1 MKLSFFVT
9 LLMLE
14 GKKIL
19 LGITGSIAA
28 YKSVFLVRLLVT
40 AGAEVRVIMTPAAK
54 DFVSSLTLATLSK
67 NKVLSY
73 LADEDTW
80 ANHVMLG
87 RWADVMLIAP
97 LSCNSLAKIANG
109 LCDNL
114 LIATYL
120 SATCPVVVAPAM
132 DEDMW
137 HHQSTKKNI
146 GTIKESGHSIISV
159 ESGELASGLY
169 GEGRMAEPQDI
180 VTFIEENFFRAEILK
195 GKRALVT
202 AGPTYEA
209 LDPVRFLGNHSS
221 GKMGIAIAESLY
233 SSGANV
239 HLVCGPVNHNV
250 RFKNIEVTMV
260 TSAEEM
266 FKECMSLFGSSDV
279 AVMAAAVADYAPKTL
294 SSQKIKKNKEHFILE
309 LTKTRD
315 ILQSLGA
322 IKNKD
327 QILVG
332 FALETDNEK
341 ENAIKKL
348 SEKNADLVVLN
359 SLRDYAA
366 GFGKD
371 TNKVTIFDRNSQSY
385 YFEAKTKK
393 LVANDITNLI
403 IEKLNEKN

>member
-1 MKLSFFVT
+1 
-9 LLMLE
+9 MLE

-97 LSCNSLAKIANG
+97 LSCNSLSKIANG
-109 LCDNL
+109 FCDNL
-114 LIATYL
+114 LIAAYL

-137 HHQSTKKNI
+137 QHAATKKNI
-146 GTIKESGHSIISV
+146 ETVEQHGNSVISV
-159 ESGELASGLY
+159 ISGELASGLY

-180 VTFIEENFFRAEILK
+180 VTYIEEKFFRLEILK
-195 GKRALVT
+195 GKQALVT

-221 GKMGIAIAESLY
+221 GKMGIAIAEALY
-233 SSGANV
+233 SHGAKV
-239 HLVCGPVNHNV
+239 HLVCGPVNETV
-250 RFKNIEVTMV
+250 RFRNIEVTRV

-266 FKECMSLFGSSDV
+266 FKECMSLFVSSDV
-279 AVMAAAVADYAPKTL
+279 AVMAAAVADFTPKTV
-294 SSQKIKKNKEHFILE
+294 SSQKIKKNNGELVLE
-309 LTKTRD
+309 LTKTGD
-315 ILQSLGA
+315 ILQSLGE
-322 IKNKD
+322 IKNKN

-348 SEKNADLVVLN
+348 SEKNADLIVLN
-359 SLRDYAA
+359 SLKDENA

-371 TNKVTIFDRNSQSY
+371 TNKVIIFDRNSKSY
-385 YFEAKTKK
+385 SFEAKTKK
-393 LVANDITNLI
+393 LVANDIIDLI
-403 IEKLNEKN
+403 IIKLNEKN